1 MVRVESGSPTD
12 EELAAIVTVVSEHY
26 DQEAAAATVKD
37 EAVDRWSHSMRM
49 RDTRRREW
57 GRFSG

>member
-1 MVRVESGSPTD
+1 MVRVAGGSPTD

-26 DQEAAAATVKD
+26 EQEASTATITD
-37 EAVDRWSHSMRM
+37 EPVDRWSRSLRM

-57 GRFSG
+57 GRFAG